1 MKRSALSI
9 LTALVPASVLVG
21 GLAHATVA
29 TITPISLPGS

>member
-9 LTALVPASVLVG
+9 LTALVPASVVG